1 MSKQAKSSSTAT
13 ATTTLVIVE
22 SPAKCSKIES
32 YLGPGYKCI
41 ATFGHFRTLD
51 GLKSINIETFKLKFS
66 CMEEKSKQ
74 IARIKNEIESC
85 MGNVIIAT
93 DDDREG
99 EAIGWHICDMFKL
112 PVTTTRRIIFH
123 EITKTAIERAVNTPG
138 TLNMNLVYAQF
149 ARQILDLLVGYHISP
164 QLWTHIASSV
174 KNSLSAGRCQTP
186 ALRLVYDNQKDI
198 DASPGKMV
206 YNTVGY
212 FTKLNLQFI
221 LNRQYDLPKD
231 VEEFL
236 EESVNHDH
244 VYTLSLPKKITKA
257 PPSPFTTSSLQQKAS
272 SEYNYSPS
280 ETMSICQ
287 KLYESSFITYMRT
300 DSKTY
305 SPEFI
310 ENAKRYICEKWSDK
324 YINANIQCLA
334 LGFSSGS
341 GAGDGTGDASK
352 SNKVKSKAG
361 KSSEDKG
368 VKAQEAHEAIR
379 PTNISTL
386 KIPDTFTAREQKLYN
401 LIWTNA
407 IESCMAHAT
416 GVTITACL
424 TAPFSN
430 EYKYIAELIEFPG
443 WKIVD
448 GYEKENPNY
457 NYLQNIKKNGIIPY
471 NKIKSTVTMNELKSH
486 YTEAG
491 LIKILEERGIGRPS
505 TFSSL
510 IEKIQKRGYVSK
522 QDVCGKKVKCT
533 DFELLP
539 DELQEIPTE
548 REFGNEKNKLIV
560 QPLGSIVM
568 EFLAEHFNTLF
579 EYNFTKK
586 MEDDLDKVAKGELL
600 YTDTCMFCLENV
612 QRLTAILKDK
622 NIQKDT
628 IAIDDSHVYM
638 IGSKGPVIKHT
649 TVDEG
654 GKKKIEYKSIKQNID
669 VAKLKRGEYSLKE
682 IVDEKG
688 NIDMGGIKLGIYDG
702 NEIILKRGKY
712 GLYIVWGEQK
722 KSLSGLF
729 PKTKDPNSIKY
740 HEVVKIIEMSK
751 INIEYNSLDSEAN
764 ESVVSGGCG
773 AQIAIKGMVR
783 KITDVVSIRN
793 GKYGDYIFYKTP
805 EMKNPS
811 FLKIKGFSEDYKT
824 CSLNNIIDWIKQ
836 TYKVQI

>member
-1 MSKQAKSSSTAT
+1 MSKRVKTSS
-13 ATTTLVIVE
+13 TTLVIVE
-22 SPAKCSKIES
+22 SPAKCNKIES

-51 GLKSINIETFKLKFS
+51 GLKSINTDNFKLKFS
-66 CMEEKSKQ
+66 CMDEKSKQ
-74 IARIKNEIESC
+74 ISRIKSEIESC

-99 EAIGWHICDMFKL
+99 EAIGWHVCDMFKL
-112 PVTTTRRIIFH
+112 PVETTPRIIFH
-123 EITKTAIERAVNTPG
+123 EITKTAIERAVSTPG

-212 FTKLNLQFI
+212 FTKLNLPFT
-221 LNRQYDLPKD
+221 LGRHYDTPKD

-244 VYTLSLPKKITKA
+244 VYTLLSPKKTSKA
-257 PPSPFTTSSLQQKAS
+257 PPCPFTTSALQQKAS

-280 ETMSICQ
+280 ETMSVCQ

-310 ENAKRYICEKWSDK
+310 ESAKRYISEKWSDK
-324 YINANIQCLA
+324 YINPNIQYLA
-334 LGFSSGS
+334 LGFSSG
-341 GAGDGTGDASK
+341 GDGANTSKQTKTTKTGKGSD
-352 SNKVKSKAG
+352 
-361 KSSEDKG
+361 DKG

-386 KIPDTFTAREQKLYN
+386 KIPDTFTAREQKLYK

-407 IESCMAHAT
+407 IESCMSHAT

-424 TAPFSN
+424 TAPKSN
-430 EYKYIAELIEFPG
+430 EYKYTTELIEFPG
-443 WKIVD
+443 WKAVD

-457 NYLQNIKKNGIIPY
+457 NYLQNIKKNCIIPY
-471 NKIKSTVTMNELKSH
+471 NKIKATVTMNELKSH

-491 LIKILEERGIGRPS
+491 LIKILEEKGIGRPS

-510 IEKIQKRGYVSK
+510 IEKIQKRGYVEKS
-522 QDVCGKKVKCT
+522 DVLGKKVKCT

-539 DELQEIPTE
+539 DELLEMPTE
-548 REFGNEKNKLIV
+548 REFGNEKNKLVI
-560 QPLGSIVM
+560 QPLGTIVM
-568 EFLAEHFNTLF
+568 EFIVQHFNTLF

-586 MEDDLDKVAKGELL
+586 MEDDLDKIAKGDIL
-600 YTDTCMFCLENV
+600 YTETCMFCLDNV
-612 QRLTAILKDK
+612 TQLTTALKDK

-628 IAIDDSHVYM
+628 VNIGENHVYM
-638 IGSKGPVIKHT
+638 VGSKGPVIKHT
-649 TVDEG
+649 TVDDD
-654 GKKKIEYKSIKQNID
+654 GKKKIEYKSVKKDID
-669 VAKLKRGEYSLKE
+669 VAKLKRGEYELTDV
-682 IVDEKG
+682 IDEKG
-688 NIDMGGIKLGIYDG
+688 SIDMGGIKLGIYDS

-712 GLYIVWGEQK
+712 GLYFVWGEQK

-729 PKTKDPNSIKY
+729 PKNKNPSTIAY
-740 HEVVKIIEMSK
+740 HEIVKIIETSNTQIQSQVENMNGDRDDDEGGGIVSIGNK
-751 INIEYNSLDSEAN
+751 L
-764 ESVVSGGCG
+764 SV
-773 AQIAIKGMVR
+773 KGMVR
-783 KITDVVSIRN
+783 KITDNISIRN

-805 EMKNPS
+805 EMKNPT
-811 FLKIKGFSEDYKT
+811 FLKLKGFTEDYKT
-824 CSLNNIIDWIKQ
+824 CSMFNIIEWIQK
-836 TYKVQI
+836 TYKI

>member
-1 MSKQAKSSSTAT
+1 MSKRAKTSS
-13 ATTTLVIVE
+13 TTLVIVE
-22 SPAKCSKIES
+22 SPAKCNKIES

-51 GLKSINIETFKLKFS
+51 GLKSINTDNFKLKFS

-74 IARIKNEIESC
+74 ISRIKSEIESC

-99 EAIGWHICDMFKL
+99 EAIGWHVCDMFKL
-112 PVTTTRRIIFH
+112 PVETTPRIIFH
-123 EITKTAIERAVNTPG
+123 EITKTAIERAVSTPG

-212 FTKLNLQFI
+212 FTKLNLPFT
-221 LNRQYDLPKD
+221 LGRQYDAPKD

-236 EESVNHDH
+236 EESVNHEH
-244 VYTLSLPKKITKA
+244 IYTLLSPKKTSKA
-257 PPSPFTTSSLQQKAS
+257 PPCPFTTSALQQKAS

-310 ENAKRYICEKWSDK
+310 ESAKRYISEKWSDK
-324 YINANIQCLA
+324 YINPNIQYLA
-334 LGFSSGS
+334 LGFGS
-341 GAGDGTGDASK
+341 GGDSANTAKQSKTTKTGKGSD
-352 SNKVKSKAG
+352 
-361 KSSEDKG
+361 DKG

-386 KIPDTFTAREQKLYN
+386 KIPDTFTAREQKLYK

-407 IESCMAHAT
+407 VESCMSHAT

-424 TAPFSN
+424 TAPNSN
-430 EYKYIAELIEFPG
+430 EYKYTTELIEFPG
-443 WKIVD
+443 WKAVD

-457 NYLQNIKKNGIIPY
+457 NYLQNIKKNCIIPY
-471 NKIKSTVTMNELKSH
+471 NKIKATVTMNELKSH

-491 LIKILEERGIGRPS
+491 LIKILEEKGIGRPS

-510 IEKIQKRGYVSK
+510 IEKIQKRGYVEKS
-522 QDVCGKKVKCT
+522 DVLGKKVKCT

-539 DELQEIPTE
+539 DELLEMPTE
-548 REFGNEKNKLIV
+548 REFGNEKNKLVI
-560 QPLGSIVM
+560 QPLGTIVM
-568 EFLAEHFNTLF
+568 EFIVQHFNTLF

-586 MEDDLDKVAKGELL
+586 MEDDLDKIAKGDIL
-600 YTDTCMFCLENV
+600 YTETCMFCLDNV
-612 QRLTAILKDK
+612 TQLTTALKDK

-628 IAIDDSHVYM
+628 VSIGENHVYM
-638 IGSKGPVIKHT
+638 VGSKGPVIKHT
-649 TVDEG
+649 TIDDD
-654 GKKKIEYKSIKQNID
+654 GKKNIEYKSVKKDID
-669 VAKLKRGEYSLKE
+669 VAKLKRGEYELTD
-682 IVDEKG
+682 IIDEKG
-688 NIDMGGIKLGIYDG
+688 SIDMGGIKLGIYDS

-712 GLYIVWGEQK
+712 GLYFVWGEQK

-729 PKTKDPNSIKY
+729 PKNKNPSTITY
-740 HEVVKIIEMSK
+740 HEVVKIIETAKTQIHSQVENMNSDRNDDEGGESIGSK
-751 INIEYNSLDSEAN
+751 LL
-764 ESVVSGGCG
+764 V
-773 AQIAIKGMVR
+773 KGMVR
-783 KITDVVSIRN
+783 KITDDISIRN

-805 EMKNPS
+805 VMKNPT
-811 FLKIKGFSEDYKT
+811 FLKLKGFTEDYKT
-824 CSLNNIIDWIKQ
+824 CSIFNIIEWIQK
-836 TYKVQI
+836 TYKI

>member
-1 MSKQAKSSSTAT
+1 MSKRAKTSS
-13 ATTTLVIVE
+13 TTLVIVE
-22 SPAKCSKIES
+22 SPAKCNKIES

-51 GLKSINIETFKLKFS
+51 GLKSINTDNFKLKFS

-74 IARIKNEIESC
+74 ISRIKSEIESC

-99 EAIGWHICDMFKL
+99 EAIGWHVCDMFKL
-112 PVTTTRRIIFH
+112 PIETTPRIIFH
-123 EITKTAIERAVNTPG
+123 EITKTAIERAVSTPG

-212 FTKLNLQFI
+212 FTKLNLPFN
-221 LNRQYDLPKD
+221 LSRQYDAPKD

-244 VYTLSLPKKITKA
+244 IFTLLSPKKTSKA
-257 PPSPFTTSSLQQKAS
+257 PPCPFTTSALQQKAS

-280 ETMSICQ
+280 ETMSVCQ

-310 ENAKRYICEKWSDK
+310 ESAKRYISEKWSDK
-324 YINANIQCLA
+324 YINPNIQYLA
-334 LGFSSGS
+334 LGFGS
-341 GAGDGTGDASK
+341 GGDSANTAKQSKTTKTGKGSD
-352 SNKVKSKAG
+352 
-361 KSSEDKG
+361 DKG

-386 KIPDTFTAREQKLYN
+386 KIPDTFTAREQKLYK

-407 IESCMAHAT
+407 VESCMSHAT

-424 TAPFSN
+424 TAPNSN
-430 EYKYIAELIEFPG
+430 EYKYTTELIEFPG
-443 WKIVD
+443 WKAVD
-448 GYEKENPNY
+448 GYEKENPSY
-457 NYLQNIKKNGIIPY
+457 NYLQNIKKNCIIPY
-471 NKIKSTVTMNELKSH
+471 NKIKATVTMNELKSH

-491 LIKILEERGIGRPS
+491 LIKILEEKGIGRPS

-510 IEKIQKRGYVSK
+510 IEKIQKRGYVEKS
-522 QDVCGKKVKCT
+522 DVFGKKVKCT

-539 DELQEIPTE
+539 DELLEMPTE
-548 REFGNEKNKLIV
+548 REFGNEKNKLVI
-560 QPLGSIVM
+560 QPLGTIVM
-568 EFLAEHFNTLF
+568 EFIVQHFNTLF

-586 MEDDLDKVAKGELL
+586 MEDDLDKIAKGDIL
-600 YTDTCMFCLENV
+600 YTETCMFCLDNV
-612 QRLTAILKDK
+612 TQLTTALKDK

-628 IAIDDSHVYM
+628 VSIGENHVYM
-638 IGSKGPVIKHT
+638 VGSKGPVIKHT
-649 TVDEG
+649 TIDDD
-654 GKKKIEYKSIKQNID
+654 GKKKIEYKSVKKDID
-669 VAKLKRGEYSLKE
+669 VAKLKRGEYELTD
-682 IVDEKG
+682 IIDEKG
-688 NIDMGGIKLGIYDG
+688 SIDMGGIKLGIYDS

-712 GLYIVWGEQK
+712 GLYFVWGEQK

-729 PKTKDPNSIKY
+729 PKNKNPSTITY
-740 HEVVKIIEMSK
+740 HEVVKIIETAKTQIHSQVENMNSDRNDDEGGESIGSK
-751 INIEYNSLDSEAN
+751 LL
-764 ESVVSGGCG
+764 V
-773 AQIAIKGMVR
+773 KGMVR
-783 KITDVVSIRN
+783 KITDDISIRN

-805 EMKNPS
+805 VMKNPT
-811 FLKIKGFSEDYKT
+811 FLKLKGFTEDYKT
-824 CSLNNIIDWIKQ
+824 CSIFNIIEWIQK
-836 TYKVQI
+836 TYKI